1 MLARSAPRLRAVP
14 TLSGADIR
22 CPTPRVG
29 KRADRRWEPCPR
41 LRSAPSPRRCKPGGR
56 HHRCQILVPPPVLYS
71 QIPSQPNIPMASPHS
86 PHPATTPCP
95 HTSVTAHHPIHH
107 HPPPPLSRRVEDC
120 DGRAALAGVRNL
132 GWTIPAQV
140 VQIDLA
146 VSAAEARY
154 SHPTGKVKSSSVSS
168 GVSPHRVPRPPHR
181 HAQPISGSPTRRRR
195 WPRNS
200 YHSPDRA
207 RT

>member
-1 MLARSAPRLRAVP
+1 MGTMSPPQVRTIPATMQTWRS
-14 TLSGADIR
+14 
-22 CPTPRVG
+22 
-29 KRADRRWEPCPR
+29 
-41 LRSAPSPRRCKPGGR
+41 
-56 HHRCQILVPPPVLYS
+56 PPPLS
-71 QIPSQPNIPMASPHS
+71 NPRAASGSLLPDS
-86 PHPATTPCP
+86 FPTEYPDGFTTSTPPCP

-146 VSAAEARY
+146 VSAAEAGY

>member
-1 MLARSAPRLRAVP
+1 MGTMS
-14 TLSGADIR
+14 
-22 CPTPRVG
+22 RV
-29 KRADRRWEPCPR
+29 
-41 LRSAPSPRRCKPGGR
+41 RSAPSPRRCKPGGR

-132 GWTIPAQV
+132 GWTIPVQV

-146 VSAAEARY
+146 VSAAEAGY